1 MVSTRTRLGLA
12 AIAASLFACTLPAV
26 ADDDDDDHDNATMEQ
41 RASAHGLISPEQAV
55 EKALAA
61 KAGKVT
67 DVDLDHEWFGY
78 VYEIEL
84 VDEAGVEWDIDI
96 DAKSGEVRK
105 VKRDD

>member
-1 MVSTRTRLGLA
+1 MSPTCTRLGLA
-12 AIAASLFACTLPAV
+12 VIAATLLACALPGLA
-26 ADDDDDDHDNATMEQ
+26 DDDDHDKAIMEQ
-41 RASAHGLISPEQAV
+41 KASAHGLISRDQAV

-61 KAGKVT
+61 KNGKVT

-84 VDEAGVEWDIDI
+84 VDEAGVEWDIDL

-105 VKRDD
+105 IKRDD

>member
-1 MVSTRTRLGLA
+1 MISTRTRLGLA

-26 ADDDDDDHDNATMEQ
+26 ADDDDHDNATMEQ
-41 RASAHGLISPEQAV
+41 RASAHGLISREQAV
-55 EKALAA
+55 QKALAA

-105 VKRDD
+105 IKRDD

>member
-1 MVSTRTRLGLA
+1 MSPTCTRLGLA
-12 AIAASLFACTLPAV
+12 VIGATLLACTLPAL
-26 ADDDDDDHDNATMEQ
+26 ADDNDHDKAAMEHK
-41 RASAHGLISPEQAV
+41 ASAHGLISRDQAV

-67 DVDLDHEWFGY
+67 DVDLDHEWYGY

-96 DAKSGEVRK
+96 DAKSGEVRRM
-105 VKRDD
+105 KRDD

>member
-1 MVSTRTRLGLA
+1 MSPTRIRLGLA
-12 AIAASLFACTLPAV
+12 VITATLFACALPAV
-26 ADDDDDDHDNATMEQ
+26 ADDDDHDKATMEQ
-41 RASAHGLISPEQAV
+41 RATAHGLISREQAV

-105 VKRDD
+105 MKRDD

>member
-1 MVSTRTRLGLA
+1 MSPTCTRLGLA
-12 AIAASLFACTLPAV
+12 VIAATLLACALPGLA
-26 ADDDDDDHDNATMEQ
+26 DDDDHDKATMEQ
-41 RASAHGLISPEQAV
+41 KASAHGLISRDQAV

-61 KAGKVT
+61 KNGKVT

-84 VDEAGVEWDIDI
+84 VDEAGVEWDIDL

-105 VKRDD
+105 IKRDD

>member
-1 MVSTRTRLGLA
+1 MSPTCTRLGLA
-12 AIAASLFACTLPAV
+12 VTAATLLACALPGLA
-26 ADDDDDDHDNATMEQ
+26 DDDDHDKATMEQ
-41 RASAHGLISPEQAV
+41 RASAHGLISRDQAV

-61 KAGKVT
+61 KNGKVT
-67 DVDLDHEWFGY
+67 DVDLDHEWSGY

-105 VKRDD
+105 IKRDD